1 MYEITSLGLIN
12 NLNNMKNYKRAL
24 WKLHYG
30 LYIYIYVI
38 HIVNRTIRNLTNI
51 KKCVCIHIME
61 HIKYTNF
68 TFTLLN
74 GTN

>member
-12 NLNNMKNYKRAL
+12 NLNNMKNYIRTL

-30 LYIYIYVI
+30 LYIYEI
-38 HIVNRTIRNLTNI
+38 HIINRTIRNLTNI

-61 HIKYTNF
+61 HIK
-68 TFTLLN
+68 
-74 GTN
+74 